1 MVKRLNKEVWFVE
14 FTSYLEHWGSDMFH
28 SFKQFWGVNW
38 NINRIGRRWNMR
50 NYAILSRLWPSERWR
65 RGFVAFFSLT
75 SGLRYR
81 NLPQHVYFMTRFVG
95 FRRFWSY
102 FHHQI
107 IYFVCSYIV
116 LNIMGAMI
124 WSYFHHQIIYFVC
137 SYIVLNIM
145 GAKQAQLSSRFWSHS
160 IVKRHF
166 GRALRD

>member
-38 NINRIGRRWNMR
+38 NINRRGRRWNMR
-50 NYAILSRLWPSERWR
+50 KS
-65 RGFVAFFSLT
+65 FVTFRKMTQRFCCFFFSLT